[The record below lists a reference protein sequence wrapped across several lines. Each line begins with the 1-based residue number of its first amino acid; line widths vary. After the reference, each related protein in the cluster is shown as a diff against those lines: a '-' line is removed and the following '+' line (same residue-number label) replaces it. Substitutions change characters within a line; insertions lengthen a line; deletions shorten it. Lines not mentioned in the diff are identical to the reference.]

1 MKPIPNPQSQIQE
14 VLFELI
20 KRINIDRRQM
30 MLSCGVL
37 NLPDQIMKLRR
48 RHNLTIELSKVKTE
62 NKFGREIEFGRY
74 TLKNK
79 KEASVTYLKIQQEQI
94 RRENERN
101 SS

>member
-1 MKPIPNPQSQIQE
+1 MKKIPNPQSQIQE
-14 VLFELI
+14 VLYELI

-30 MLSCGVL
+30 MISCGVL

-48 RHNLTIELSKVKTE
+48 KHNLTINLTKVKTE
-62 NKFGREIEFGRY
+62 NKFGREVEFGQY

-79 KEASVTYLKIQQEQI
+79 KEASKVYHKIQQEQI